1 MMFPTIFCLVET
13 PVASSHLLHVGGG
26 ILCGVSIAWLAYQVF
41 TMVFRPQ
48 RTTAESWE
56 FEENRRIQL
65 RTADITYRWLEPLV
79 EELKTVRLLGWLGG
93 EARVENALRQRA
105 TSVPWTAEEFI
116 AVRVIKSVVVGL
128 AAWGIMSQMAG
139 GLVSVF
145 VALFGGFCF
154 LRIGAQQLSST
165 AAVRMAQFKQ
175 RLPFAVDLL
184 ALMMQAGGG
193 FRDSL
198 RTVVNESHGHP
209 VGEEFAGVLRSLA
222 RGQSMRVALEE
233 LQDRLGDQDVDELV
247 FAVIKA
253 EELGTPLSR
262 IFLSMAD
269 QIRLK
274 RSQWAEVAAGK
285 AQTMITFPGLV
296 VMLACL
302 LIVVA
307 PFVIDAIEN
316 SPF

>member
-1 MMFPTIFCLVET
+1 MVTAFLSTTEPAAVPPNTSLV
-13 PVASSHLLHVGGG
+13 LGGV
-26 ILCGVSIAWLAYQVF
+26 LCGVAVAWLAYQIF
-41 TMVFRPQ
+41 ALIYRPY
-48 RTTAESWE
+48 RMAAESWE

-65 RTADITYRWLEPLV
+65 RTASRTYRWLEPLV
-79 EELKTVRLLGWLGG
+79 EEIKGSSLLGWLGG
-93 EARVENALRQRA
+93 TARVENALRLRG
-105 TSVPWTAEEFI
+105 TTVPWTAEEYLAVRALESVGVGVGAWFLVSNFAGMFVTGFI
-116 AVRVIKSVVVGL
+116 AVF
-128 AAWGIMSQMAG
+128 AA
-139 GLVSVF
+139 
-145 VALFGGFCF
+145 FCY
-154 LRIGAQQLSST
+154 LRIGVQKLSGT
-165 AAVRMAQFKQ
+165 ATMRMARFKQ
-175 RLPFAVDLL
+175 RLPFSVDLL

-193 FRDSL
+193 FRESL
-198 RTVVNESHGHP
+198 RTVVNESDGHP

-222 RGQSMRVALEE
+222 RGQSMRASLEE
-233 LQDRLGDQDVDELV
+233 FQNRLGDGDVDELV
-247 FAVIKA
+247 FAVVKA
-253 EELGTPLSR
+253 EELGTPLSK
-262 IFLSMAD
+262 IFLTMAD